1 MALVSITGS
10 SDGLGRAAAETLLG
24 EGHRVVLHARSAE
37 RAASLGEFAS
47 RAAGVA
53 VGDLRSATETR
64 SIADQVNAIGRM
76 DAIIH
81 NAGVYTQQS
90 RGSTSEGHVGVLAIN
105 TLAPYILTAL
115 IKRPGRLIYLSS
127 GLYRGREGSL
137 ADLDWTKRTWDLAKA
152 YAESK
157 LHAVA
162 LAFALARRWPD
173 VLSNAVDPGWVRTKM
188 GGPGAPVDIE
198 TGQRTQAW
206 LAVSDDPAA
215 MVTGR
220 YWHHLRQK
228 QPAGGGSRSSIPGS
242 AHRASRRDDG
252 YRPSSGLENG

>member
-1 MALVSITGS
+1 MALVFITGS
-10 SDGLGRAAAETLLG
+10 TDGLGRAAAETLLG
-24 EGHRVVLHARSAE
+24 ECHRVVLHARSAE

-47 RAAGVA
+47 RAAGVV
-53 VGDLRSATETR
+53 VGDLCSAAETR

-76 DAIIH
+76 DAVIH
-81 NAGVYTQQS
+81 NAGVYAQQS
-90 RGSTSEGHVGVLAIN
+90 RGATPEGHAGVLAIN
-105 TLAPYILTAL
+105 TLAPYMLTAL
-115 IKRPGRLIYLSS
+115 IERPGRLIYLSS
-127 GLYRGREGSL
+127 GLHRGGEGSL
-137 ADLDWTKRTWDLAKA
+137 ADLDWTKRTWDPAKA

-206 LAVSDDPAA
+206 LAVSDDPAV
-215 MVTGR
+215 MVSGR
-220 YWHHLRQK
+220 YWHHLRQE
-228 QPAGGGSRSSIPGS
+228 QPAGE
-242 AHRASRRDDG
+242 ASDPEFQEHLIARLG
-252 YRPSSGLENG
+252 EMTGIALPQA